1 MITWF
6 MFKEVLWEI
15 CIKDMIFNGDILEQS
30 LGIVWLPFIF
40 AMSFLGMLLDIISI
54 PLYLLIGLVYLILKV
69 LERMKWKW
77 YRILILT
84 NGIERK

>member
-1 MITWF
+1 MIIWF
-6 MFKEVLWEI
+6 MFKEILWEI

-69 LERMKWKW
+69 LERMK
-77 YRILILT
+77 
-84 NGIERK
+84 